1 MKTQTTTTIL
11 TMALAVI
18 AFALAGCKKEEP
30 DAGATHDAQAMHAMH
45 EMHAKHSLDAM
56 IDPPEGSAPYAGLRP
71 VAADRVCMV
80 NDQVFSD
87 PQIPVVVDGKTY
99 YGCCPACE
107 AMLERDR
114 GMRMA
119 VDPVTGEEVDKAT
132 AAIGAFSD
140 GSVLYFA
147 SVENRDAFDPATMR

>member
-1 MKTQTTTTIL
+1 MKAQSITIL
-11 TMALAVI
+11 GAMLLAASALA
-18 AFALAGCKKEEP
+18 LGGCKKDDP
-30 DAGATHDAQAMHAMH
+30 DARTAQDAQAVH
-45 EMHAKHSLDAM
+45 ELHAKHSLDAM
-56 IDPPEGSAPYAGLRP
+56 IDPPEGAAPYAGLRP

-114 GMRMA
+114 TMRVA
-119 VDPVTGEEVDKAT
+119 IDPVTGEEVDKAL
-132 AAIGAFSD
+132 AVMGAFSD

>member
-1 MKTQTTTTIL
+1 MKTQSITIL
-11 TMALAVI
+11 GAMLLAAAALT
-18 AFALAGCKKEEP
+18 FMGCKKDEP
-30 DAGATHDAQAMHAMH
+30 DTYKAKDAQAMH
-45 EMHAKHSLDAM
+45 EMHAAHGAAERLDAE
-56 IDPPEGSAPYAGLRP
+56 ILPPGGETAVTLRP

-107 AMLERDR
+107 AMLERER
-114 GMRMA
+114 TMRVA
-119 VDPVTGEEVDKAT
+119 IDPVTGKEVDKAT
-132 AAIGAFSD
+132 AAIGAFPD
-140 GSVLYFA
+140 GRVLYFA